1 MPARARQSL
10 LVTVLLFALFI
21 AVGTAIVL
29 AITRGGNSTGSQGSS
44 NPGGASTGTGG
55 VLANGAPAAC
65 TSHGTGPLNL
75 SCVMPPDLY
84 RHCTVAGSATA
95 GTLAQVS
102 GTPTQTVNCSAQN
115 ITYQVSQYP
124 NTAALTSA
132 YFTLVD
138 KVAGLRGAPT
148 EGCHLS
154 GWFGEGAWYH
164 PKPDPTTPALLGGR
178 RACYGTNGSTWFII
192 WVHERTNGAGVQC
205 DHRDVLGVAEEK
217 NVGIPTALK
226 TFFSVN
232 KKPIGLMLPNV
243 MAADC
248 PAG

>member
-1 MPARARQSL
+1 
-10 LVTVLLFALFI
+10 
-21 AVGTAIVL
+21 
-29 AITRGGNSTGSQGSS
+29 
-44 NPGGASTGTGG
+44 
-55 VLANGAPAAC
+55 
-65 TSHGTGPLNL
+65 
-75 SCVMPPDLY
+75 MPPDLY

>member
-1 MPARARQSL
+1 MPMRARQSL
-10 LVTVLLFALFI
+10 LVTVLLLALFV

-44 NPGGASTGTGG
+44 TPAGVSTGTGG
-55 VLANGAPAAC
+55 VPGNGAPAAC
-65 TSHGTGPLNL
+65 TSQGKGPLPL
-75 SCVMPPDLY
+75 SCVMPADLY
-84 RHCTVAGSATA
+84 RHCTVAGTATA
-95 GTLAQVS
+95 GTLAQLS

-115 ITYQVSQYP
+115 VSYQVSQYP

-132 YFTLVD
+132 YFSLVN

-192 WVHERTNGAGVQC
+192 WVHERTNAAGVQC

-232 KKPIGLMLPNV
+232 KKPIGLMVANV

-248 PAG
+248 PTG